1 MTTVGGG
8 ADPLAAREPAALP
21 TAVGLHGTVGAFTS
35 TQEEWSEYAERLVH
49 YFVAND
55 IEAEEKRRAILL
67 TAIGPGTYRLIKT
80 LASPKKLEEFT
91 FKELV
96 ELAAT
101 HFNPKP
107 SPIVKRFEFNSRS
120 QKEGES
126 IAVFVAELRKIAEHC
141 DYGPVLSDMLRD
153 RLVCGTNVKS
163 IQRRLLVEPALTFE
177 KALGMALAAE
187 AADKDSKRLT
197 GATHID
203 PPYLESVVNKVGYT
217 KPPSDKGTKT
227 TWKRQTSPPATVSE
241 CYRCGGKHTAAACHC
256 REFLCHFCKK
266 KGHLAKM
273 CRQKAKSMKEQAKF
287 VTESDTPASGEYSAL
302 FQVTSGRN
310 KPYRITIDVNGKPL
324 LMEIDT
330 GASVSVVGEGTFNNI
345 REGKSTVEL
354 QKASTQLQ
362 TYTREEISVLGS
374 VMVPVEHNGQ
384 SLTLPLIV
392 TAGNGTPLLGRD
404 WLSALQLDWKSIF
417 SVGSPPSLQ
426 QVLEKHSEVFKEG
439 LGELRGVKAK
449 LYIDKDERPRYF
461 PARQVPFSIREKVEE
476 ELERL
481 QALGVIQPVQFAD
494 WAAPIVP
501 VLKSDGRVR
510 ICGDYKITVNRA
522 ARLDKYPIPRIE
534 ELFASLAD
542 GKSFTKLDLS
552 HAYLQISLDEESRH
566 FVTIN
571 THKGLFEYKRLPFGV
586 ASAPS
591 IFQRVMENLLQGI
604 KGVCVYIDDIL
615 ITGSTEEE
623 HLRNLAQV
631 LQRLESA
638 GMRLKR
644 QKCAFLLPSVAYLGH
659 IITQEGLHTEETKVR
674 AIVDAPEP
682 TNVGELRSFLGMVN
696 YYGKFLPDLATTL
709 APLYHLLRKSCHWS
723 WGTKQKKAFSQVKE
737 LLRSGR
743 VLTHFDDRLPLVLA
757 CDASPYGL
765 GAVLSHRLPNG
776 EEKPVGFASR
786 TLTKAET
793 NYSHLDKEGL
803 AIIFGVKKFHQYIH
817 GRRFEIK
824 TDHKPLT
831 HIFSGSHRFR

>member
-8 ADPLAAREPAALP
+8 ADPPAARVPAALP

-35 TQEEWSEYAERLVH
+35 AQEEWSEYAERLVH

-67 TAIGPGTYRLIKT
+67 TAVGPGTYRLIKT

-177 KALGMALAAE
+177 KALAMALAAE

-197 GATHID
+197 GATD
-203 PPYLESVVNKVGYT
+203 TPYLESVVNKVGHT
-217 KPPSDKGTKT
+217 KPPSDRGTKT

-273 CRQKAKSMKEQAKF
+273 CRQKVKSMKEQAKF

-354 QKASTQLQ
+354 QKASTQLKTLQ
-362 TYTREEISVLGS
+362 RE
-374 VMVPVEHNGQ
+374 VPRPPELVRLVEYCD
-384 SLTLPLIV
+384 S
-392 TAGNGTPLLGRD
+392 TPLTSSQIRVWTD
-404 WLSALQLDWKSIF
+404 HDPTLSKVRKWVQ
-417 SVGSPPSLQ
+417 
-426 QVLEKHSEVFKEG
+426 EG
-439 LGELRGVKAK
+439 W
-449 LYIDKDERPRYF
+449 
-461 PARQVPFSIREKVEE
+461 PARAQGDPDLKPYCQRRDELSTEGGCLLWGSRVVEE
-476 ELERL
+476 
-481 QALGVIQPVQFAD
+481 
-494 WAAPIVP
+494 
-501 VLKSDGRVR
+501 K
-510 ICGDYKITVNRA
+510 
-522 ARLDKYPIPRIE
+522 
-534 ELFASLAD
+534 
-542 GKSFTKLDLS
+542 
-552 HAYLQISLDEESRH
+552 
-566 FVTIN
+566 
-571 THKGLFEYKRLPFGV
+571 
-586 ASAPS
+586 
-591 IFQRVMENLLQGI
+591 
-604 KGVCVYIDDIL
+604 
-615 ITGSTEEE
+615 STECTSRSTPWNRQDESSGP
-623 HLRNLAQV
+623 
-631 LQRLESA
+631 RLHV
-638 GMRLKR
+638 
-644 QKCAFLLPSVAYLGH
+644 VAWDG
-659 IITQEGLHTEETKVR
+659 
-674 AIVDAPEP
+674 
-682 TNVGELRSFLGMVN
+682 
-696 YYGKFLPDLATTL
+696 
-709 APLYHLLRKSCHWS
+709 
-723 WGTKQKKAFSQVKE
+723 
-737 LLRSGR
+737 
-743 VLTHFDDRLPLVLA
+743 
-757 CDASPYGL
+757 
-765 GAVLSHRLPNG
+765 
-776 EEKPVGFASR
+776 
-786 TLTKAET
+786 
-793 NYSHLDKEGL
+793 
-803 AIIFGVKKFHQYIH
+803 
-817 GRRFEIK
+817 
-824 TDHKPLT
+824 
-831 HIFSGSHRFR
+831 